1 MRYPKTYSILLE
13 TATRLFRASGY
24 SAVSIGEILQES
36 GLSRSSLYH
45 FFPNGKEE
53 LGAAVLRNIH
63 RESTQRIERYFGQ
76 GQDPVREICTYFAD
90 RAREIESGGRNVSVN
105 MLMME
110 MAEVSP
116 TLHEQVVG
124 IMDSL
129 NSYFYREVERCGF
142 PEELTCELASTVLS
156 MSLGAQNYCSISGNS
171 TLLRSLVQQI
181 PKLFAANGY
190 EAG

>member
-63 RESTQRIERYFGQ
+63 RESTQRIERYVGQ
-76 GQDPVREICTYFAD
+76 GQDPVREICT
-90 RAREIESGGRNVSVN
+90 
-105 MLMME
+105 
-110 MAEVSP
+110 
-116 TLHEQVVG
+116 
-124 IMDSL
+124 
-129 NSYFYREVERCGF
+129 
-142 PEELTCELASTVLS
+142 
-156 MSLGAQNYCSISGNS
+156 
-171 TLLRSLVQQI
+171 
-181 PKLFAANGY
+181 
-190 EAG
+190 